1 MSLINKNNLQGF
13 VPAVVTPFAANG
25 EIMYD
30 AFEELVLW
38 LVTLGAQGICVAAD
52 NGESWTLSV
61 TERAALTQAAL
72 KVTQGRIPVFT
83 GATATQN
90 KVTIENAIAATEA
103 GADGLLIMPQTY
115 VLKASQAELT
125 NRFEMISQASDLPII
140 IYNSPR
146 RVGFSLGLDDLDAIL
161 NVANIIGIKESHR
174 DFFHHTHLLEK
185 FSERLSIMIGP
196 CHYIF
201 PGIALGAK
209 GFIATG
215 PELLGTQAGNLTE
228 LALGKPGIQQSQLHF
243 KLTRIYEALMSVGTW
258 PASFK
263 AILNLIGQ
271 PAGVPRDPTL
281 PLTTAESNRLRVL
294 LDELEIPHSS
304 Y

>member
-1 MSLINKNNLQGF
+1 MSLTNKNNLQGF
-13 VPAVVTPFAANG
+13 VPAVVTPFTTNG

-30 AFEELVLW
+30 AFEELVRW
-38 LVTLGAQGICVAAD
+38 LMTIGAQGICVAAD

-61 TERAALTQAAL
+61 TERANLTQTAL
-72 KVTQGRIPVFT
+72 KVTQGRIPIFT

-90 KVTIENAIAATEA
+90 KVTIQNAIAATEA
-103 GADGLLIMPQTY
+103 GANGLLVMPQTY
-115 VLKASQAELT
+115 VLKASQAELI
-125 NRFEMISQASDLPII
+125 NRFEMLSQASDLPII

-185 FSERLSIMIGP
+185 YAEKLSVMVGP

-215 PELLGTQAGNLTE
+215 PELLGSQAGTLTE
-228 LALGKPGIQQSQLHF
+228 LALSKPGIQQSQLHF
-243 KLTRIYEALMSVGTW
+243 KLTRIYETLMSVGTW

-281 PLTTAESNRLRVL
+281 PLTTAQSDSLRIL

-304 Y
+304 